1 MFLSFNA
8 NIMTKEIK
16 NTFWKKAMVGKD
28 IEIWLLDKND
38 KMLSLLSLT
47 AEKFEEVSNGGMN
60 GWKDGSNS
68 VLAYGLSLSI
78 PSGQCIPIFD
88 TWIHLNKLY
97 WVW

>member
-16 NTFWKKAMVGKD
+16 YTFWKKAMVGKD
-28 IEIWLLDKND
+28 KILLLDKND
-38 KMLSLLSLT
+38 KMLSLSSLT

-68 VLAYGLSLSI
+68 VLAYGLSLPI

-97 WVW
+97 WV